1 MAFDQAEDLRRRLEA
16 TQTGKP
22 YVPPPPLPESAA
34 RQASPADAPKP
45 LAPETQA
52 IVQRRRLEAALENNA
67 HAQPVVIVD
76 VKIKFWSM
84 VVLMVKWAIAAIPA
98 TLILMAIFTVVFSF
112 IRAYYAA
119 H

>member
-1 MAFDQAEDLRRRLEA
+1 
-16 TQTGKP
+16 
-22 YVPPPPLPESAA
+22 
-34 RQASPADAPKP
+34 
-45 LAPETQA
+45 
-52 IVQRRRLEAALENNA
+52 
-67 HAQPVVIVD
+67 
-76 VKIKFWSM
+76 